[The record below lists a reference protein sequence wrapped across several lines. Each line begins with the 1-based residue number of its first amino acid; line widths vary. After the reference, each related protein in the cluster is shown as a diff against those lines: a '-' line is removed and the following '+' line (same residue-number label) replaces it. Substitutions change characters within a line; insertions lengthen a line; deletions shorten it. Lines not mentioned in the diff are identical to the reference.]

1 MISYTTDQFWKAYGK
16 LDEQI
21 KKRARKAYQLFEAD
35 PNHPSLE
42 FKNVHPTE
50 PVYSARVTL
59 SYRAVGIRDGNEIV
73 WVWIGPHD
81 EYERFIKSV
90 Q

>member
-1 MISYTTDQFWKAYGK
+1 MISYTTDQFWKTYRQ
-16 LDEQI
+16 LDDQT

-81 EYERFIKSV
+81 EYERFIKNV
-90 Q
+90 R